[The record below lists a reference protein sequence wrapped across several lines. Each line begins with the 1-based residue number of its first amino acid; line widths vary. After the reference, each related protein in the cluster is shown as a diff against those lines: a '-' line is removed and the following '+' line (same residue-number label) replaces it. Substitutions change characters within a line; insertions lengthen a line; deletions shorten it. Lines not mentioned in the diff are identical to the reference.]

1 MLHAAKSVTLSTM
14 PSSACNTKDSIMT
27 DTIIG
32 YAIHA
37 TLGVA
42 ALYTLA
48 YMIGLV

>member
-1 MLHAAKSVTLSTM
+1 MATT
-14 PSSACNTKDSIMT
+14 PCNTKDSIMT

>member
-1 MLHAAKSVTLSTM
+1 M
-14 PSSACNTKDSIMT
+14 PTPACNPKDHKMT